1 MKNIVKLTLAL
12 GIVIGI
18 SSCKNDQK
26 PNYQYMPN
34 MYESVAY
41 ETYSESNAFKSPYG
55 LKGKEG
61 QLPPDG
67 AIKRGFQPYEYPN
80 TPDALI
86 AVKAANLKSPLDST
100 QVDMKKAQELFDIYC
115 AICHG
120 TAGDGN
126 IRATDRKAAQ
136 APANAAQQ
144 WTTSAEA
151 DQRCPGPVQTSG
163 KQADHRVE
171 HCARRR
177 SVRSEPQPGG
187 GAGRT
192 QTHQHHP
199 SARFRPHLCLGRWAA
214 NQADSGQPIGQCS
227 QIHPGRGAHRPAR
240 KSRSVARPAL
250 LHSLGHGHRHC
261 GGGL

>member
-80 TPDALI
+80 TPEALI

-120 TAGDGN
+120 TAGDGKGKLVKQEKFLGVPSY
-126 IRATDRKAAQ
+126 ADRQ
-136 APANAAQQ
+136 IN
-144 WTTSAEA
+144 E
-151 DQRCPGPVQTSG
+151 G
-163 KQADHRVE
+163 
-171 HCARRR
+171 
-177 SVRSEPQPGG
+177 SVFHVITYGLNSMGS
-187 GAGRT
+187 
-192 QTHQHHP
+192 H
-199 SARFRPHLCLGRWAA
+199 A
-214 NQADSGQPIGQCS
+214 NQLS
-227 QIHPGRGAHRPAR
+227 QDERWL
-240 KSRSVARPAL
+240 VASYVMKL
-250 LHSLGHGHRHC
+250 KGDLSK
-261 GGGL
+261 